1 MQNCDNYEH
10 FVTGNPHFS
19 RMLSYNTSSNS
30 LGTACQDKNI
40 AAQILLFVV
49 IFSLILNLCSLVP
62 RYILQFA
69 SRKLKSKNK
78 KTQNLVEYYNTCSVT
93 QSLQLLR
100 NIIYSKGTV
109 VTSCF
114 FKKNQNCFRGTL
126 QKNAFVCF
134 DLLSYEDYLIRFV
147 KRNQAE
153 KIFKA

>member
-1 MQNCDNYEH
+1 MLLAYTNMSIHYHLVEPHCSIHDLKIIIKKNWKSAKSNISEMQNCDNYEH

-30 LGTACQDKNI
+30 LGIACQDKNI

-93 QSLQLLR
+93 
-100 NIIYSKGTV
+100 
-109 VTSCF
+109 
-114 FKKNQNCFRGTL
+114 
-126 QKNAFVCF
+126 
-134 DLLSYEDYLIRFV
+134 
-147 KRNQAE
+147 
-153 KIFKA
+153 